1 MTISEDIIFFI
12 HAVIIIAALLVPFIG
27 DRQLLE
33 MYSLFIPFIF
43 FHWTV
48 NDDTCALT
56 KLEEYMTNEPKE
68 RTFMGRLVGPIYNVS
83 DDEIGKF
90 IKFVAFALWLL
101 VQFRTGH
108 IRNTII
114 IK

>member
-1 MTISEDIIFFI
+1 MTDNIIFFI
-12 HAVIIIAALLVPFIG
+12 HVIIIIAALLVPFFG
-27 DRQLLE
+27 DNQLLE
-33 MYSLFIPFIF
+33 MYSLFVPFIF

-56 KLEEYMTNEPKE
+56 KLEEFLTNEPKE

-83 DDEIGKF
+83 DDDLGKF
-90 IKFVAFALWLL
+90 IKFVAFSLWLF

-108 IRNTII
+108 IRNTMFTR
-114 IK
+114 